1 MKDLY
6 DLNREGMPP
15 QDDFGY
21 TLLGYFLGI
30 VGCVGVVLFCLYLAF
45 FG

>member
-15 QDDFGY
+15 QDDFIY
-21 TLLGYFLGI
+21 TLFGYLLGI
-30 VGCVGVVLFCLYLAF
+30 VGGVAAVLFCLYLAF